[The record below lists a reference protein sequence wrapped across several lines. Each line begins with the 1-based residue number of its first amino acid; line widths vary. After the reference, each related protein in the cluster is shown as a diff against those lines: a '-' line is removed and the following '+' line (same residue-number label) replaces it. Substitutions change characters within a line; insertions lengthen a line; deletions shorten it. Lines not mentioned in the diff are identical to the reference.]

1 MTTAAQ
7 SAPVEQRAPG
17 AHFVAHVP
25 PQSMSLSSP
34 SRIRSVHDG
43 AHEPLVQMPLRQ
55 LVAPLQPAPNP
66 HFAGQLPPQ
75 STSVSSPSF
84 NPFEQALAAHAPSRQ
99 IPLVQSRATAQAIP
113 FAHLCGQLPPQST
126 PVSAPFRTPS
136 PQVASRQVPRMQDRP
151 APQGLFASS
160 QMEAGRSPR
169 AAGGTR
175 RRGCCG
181 GSSQKANQKPAPAA
195 AATAETTYS
204 TVARDRLDSASLRR
218 RASSVGETVPC

>member
-43 AHEPLVQMPLRQ
+43 AHEPLVQMPLMQ

-136 PQVASRQVPRMQDRP
+136 PQVASRQVPRMQDSP

-160 QMEAGRSPR
+160 QMEAGDAPQPASS
-169 AAGGTR
+169 TR
-175 RRGCCG
+175 NA
-181 GSSQKANQKPAPAA
+181 Q
-195 AATAETTYS
+195 
-204 TVARDRLDSASLRR
+204 ARMLRR
-218 RASSVGETVPC
+218 LISEGEPETGSRGGGHRGNDVQHGSARPPRFRFAAQARVVRR